1 MLTLFHILT
10 VEQNKK
16 MIIGKKH
23 KCLIYNLMYMK
34 TKFLSLTLA
43 LCAGFAASA
52 QEYQPQIGF
61 STETGSKTN
70 FKKNKAGD
78 NWFISIAG
86 GGSIL
91 IGDDNDQA
99 SLSERL
105 NISPQLSFGK
115 WFNPYV
121 GFRIQ
126 LTGGPLVG
134 YDADRGPELYKQ
146 ENLFFASH
154 ADFLLD
160 VTNLWAP
167 YRETKVFR
175 LIPWVGMGY
184 AQRITDKKT
193 IARTESPSFNTGIL
207 TAFRL
212 SKRVDLN
219 VEIQGSLLN
228 EDFNRIYKYHL
239 TDFVAQGTVGLTFKL
254 GKTDFE
260 VIEPMDYALLNDLNS
275 QINAL
280 RSENEELSKRPTSC
294 PDCPKV
300 VPTTVVNNYAE
311 NVVYFR
317 LNSSKIDTNQQINI
331 YNTAEFMKSN
341 KTPIKVI
348 GYADKNTGSSTYNL
362 TLSEKRAKAVA
373 KELIEKYGISSDQ
386 ITIEWK
392 GSDVQP
398 FSENNWNR
406 VVIMTAEK

>member
-1 MLTLFHILT
+1 
-10 VEQNKK
+10 
-16 MIIGKKH
+16 
-23 KCLIYNLMYMK
+23 MK
-34 TKFLSLTLA
+34 TKFLFLA
-43 LCAGFAASA
+43 LACFLCTSVTNA
-52 QEYQPQIGF
+52 QEHQPQVGF
-61 STETGSKTN
+61 STETGAKTN

-86 GGSIL
+86 GGSML
-91 IGDDNDQA
+91 IGDDNEQA
-99 SLSERL
+99 KIVDRL
-105 NISPQLSFGK
+105 NINPQLSFGK

-121 GFRIQ
+121 ALRIQ
-126 LTGGPLVG
+126 MTGGPIVG
-134 YDADRGPELYKQ
+134 YDADVTAPVLFKQ
-146 ENLFFASH
+146 NNLFGAAH

-167 YRETKVFR
+167 YREKKVFR
-175 LIPWVGMGY
+175 LIPWIGLGY
-184 AQRITDKKT
+184 AQRFKNQDIS
-193 IARTESPSFNTGIL
+193 RTETPTLNGGIL

-219 VEIQGSLLN
+219 LEVQGSLLN

-239 TDFVAQGTVGLTFKL
+239 TDFIAQGTIGLTFKL

-260 VIEPMDYALLNDLNS
+260 VIEPMDYALLSDLNS

-280 RSENEELSKRPTSC
+280 RAENETLNRRPVSC
-294 PDCPKV
+294 PDCPSI
-300 VPTTVVNNYAE
+300 VPATIVNNYAE

-317 LNSSKIDTNQQINI
+317 LNSSKIDANQQINI
-331 YNTAEFMKSN
+331 YNTSEFMKEN
-341 KTPIKVI
+341 KTPIRVI
-348 GYADKNTGSSTYNL
+348 GYADKKTGSSTYNL

-373 KELIEKYGISSDQ
+373 KELIEKYGISSDR

-398 FSENNWNR
+398 FNENNWNR

>member
-1 MLTLFHILT
+1 MT
-10 VEQNKK
+10 KK
-16 MIIGKKH
+16 IFS
-23 KCLIYNLMYMK
+23 LA
-34 TKFLSLTLA
+34 LSL
-43 LCAGFAASA
+43 CFVSGIFA
-52 QEYQPQIGF
+52 QEYQPQVGF
-61 STETGSKTN
+61 STETGAKTN

-86 GGSIL
+86 AGSIL
-91 IGDDNDQA
+91 IGDDNENA
-99 SLSERL
+99 SFSDRL
-105 NISPQLSFGK
+105 NINPQLSLGK

-121 GFRIQ
+121 AFRIQ

-134 YDADRGPELYKQ
+134 YDADRTAPDLFKQ
-146 ENLFFASH
+146 KNTFVATH
-154 ADFLLD
+154 ADLLLD

-175 LIPWVGMGY
+175 LIPWIGMGY
-184 AQRITDKKT
+184 AQRFKNQDYS
-193 IARTESPSFNTGIL
+193 RTESPSLNGGLL

-212 SKRVDLN
+212 SKRMDLN
-219 VEIQGSLLN
+219 LEIQGSLLN

-239 TDFVAQGTVGLTFKL
+239 TDFIAQGSVGLTFKL

-260 VIEPMDYALLNDLNS
+260 VLEPTNFGLLNSLND

-280 RSENEELSKRPTSC
+280 RAENETLNKRPATC
-294 PDCPKV
+294 PECPQV
-300 VPTTVVNNYAE
+300 VPATTIVNNYAE

-317 LNSSKIDTNQQINI
+317 INSAKVDANQQINI
-331 YNTAEFMKSN
+331 YNTAEFMKDN

-348 GYADKNTGSSTYNL
+348 GYADKKTGTSTYNQA
-362 TLSEKRAKAVA
+362 LSEKRAKAVA
-373 KELIEKYGISSDQ
+373 KELIEKYGIASEQ

-406 VVIMTAEK
+406 VVIMTAESK